1 MKVDLYSWILI
12 LKWGVSDTSMVQQRE
27 GFEKKNDYLSF
38 EYDFP
43 RKDYFCSGN
52 IQIVAVFQIFFTAKV
67 GGKCPHPLFLDEAVP
82 NQKYQPFFLRL

>member
-12 LKWGVSDTSMVQQRE
+12 LKWGVSDTSIVQERE

-52 IQIVAVFQIFFTAKV
+52 SQLWPYSRFFLPQRWV
-67 GGKCPHPLFLDEAVP
+67 ENVP
-82 NQKYQPFFLRL
+82 TPFFWMKLSQIKNTNPSS